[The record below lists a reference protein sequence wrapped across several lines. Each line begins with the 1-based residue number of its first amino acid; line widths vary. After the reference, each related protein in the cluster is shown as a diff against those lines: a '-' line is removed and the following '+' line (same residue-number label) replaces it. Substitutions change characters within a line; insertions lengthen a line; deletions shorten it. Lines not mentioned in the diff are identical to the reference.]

1 SVSGAFVL
9 IIPSLIFNPDSLY
22 PTTFTDWGLVF
33 IYGAVMQCV
42 AWGMIAYTIP
52 YLSLGLTGLLLL
64 SEPVVARIIDY
75 FGLDKPINHWQLAG
89 AVLTLVA
96 IYLGSQK
103 HKTS

>member
-1 SVSGAFVL
+1 M
-9 IIPSLIFNPDSLY
+9 
-22 PTTFTDWGLVF
+22 F

-64 SEPVVARIIDY
+64 SEPAVALVIDY
-75 FGLDKPINHWQLAG
+75 FGLDKPINHWQWTG

-103 HKTS
+103 NKTA